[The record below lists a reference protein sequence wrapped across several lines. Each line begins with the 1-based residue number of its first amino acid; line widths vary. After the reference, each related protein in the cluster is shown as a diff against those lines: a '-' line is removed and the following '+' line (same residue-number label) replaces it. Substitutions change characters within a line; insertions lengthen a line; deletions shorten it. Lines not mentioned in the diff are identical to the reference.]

1 MCLFRRC
8 RFSAHLITSLSIF
21 TNGRWCSESWHMP
34 WITAIWIALSAAN
47 SAEPIPHQL
56 RSRARPHFRGC
67 VFGAALGTR
76 SANHWICCRK
86 SASSHLGN
94 LPGNQPH
101 DFVKETRNIVFLT
114 MCCAA
119 QNTSPDPR
127 QRPPQG
133 PRPHT
138 PQTPNRDPLKDLDPR
153 DPGPRGTV
161 GAAQRP
167 TERPRPHGPGTPETR
182 DPPRDRDPR
191 DPGPQRPTQR
201 PSP

>member
-1 MCLFRRC
+1 MAHAVDHRHLDRLVC
-8 RFSAHLITSLSIF
+8 RQLGGT
-21 TNGRWCSESWHMP
+21 
-34 WITAIWIALSAAN
+34 N
-47 SAEPIPHQL
+47 SAPASKSNSPPL
-56 RSRARPHFRGC
+56 PWMR
-67 VFGAALGTR
+67 FGAALGTR

-133 PRPHT
+133 SRPHT

-167 TERPRPHGPGTPETR
+167 TQRPRPHGSGTPETR

-201 PSP
+201 QRL

>member
-1 MCLFRRC
+1 MAHAVDHRHLDRRVC
-8 RFSAHLITSLSIF
+8 RQLGGT
-21 TNGRWCSESWHMP
+21 
-34 WITAIWIALSAAN
+34 N
-47 SAEPIPHQL
+47 SAPASKSNSPPL
-56 RSRARPHFRGC
+56 PWMR
-67 VFGAALGTR
+67 FGAALGTR

-114 MCCAA
+114 MFCAA

-138 PQTPNRDPLKDLDPR
+138 PQTPNRDPPKDLDPR

-167 TERPRPHGPGTPETR
+167 TQRPRPHGPGTPETR

>member
-1 MCLFRRC
+1 MAHAVDHRHLDRRVC
-8 RFSAHLITSLSIF
+8 RQLGGT
-21 TNGRWCSESWHMP
+21 
-34 WITAIWIALSAAN
+34 N
-47 SAEPIPHQL
+47 SAPASKSNSPPL
-56 RSRARPHFRGC
+56 PWMR
-67 VFGAALGTR
+67 FGAALGTR

-161 GAAQRP
+161 GTAQRP
-167 TERPRPHGPGTPETR
+167 TQRPRPHGPGTPETR
-182 DPPRDRDPR
+182 DPPRDPR